1 MSAYFVCHNRITDKQ
16 KMGEYLR
23 SVMPSLNTYGAEVLV
38 VDESCT
44 VMEGETHLP
53 RTIVIRFRSREDA
66 EGWYNSPEYSAI
78 RPLRLEATEGF
89 AVLVNGFGA

>member
-1 MSAYFVCHNRITDKQ
+1 MSAYFVCHNRITDAQ

-23 SVMPSLNTYGAEVLV
+23 SVMPSLNAHGAEVLV

-44 VMEGETHLP
+44 VMEGDTPLP
-53 RTIVIRFRSREDA
+53 RTIVIRFASRADA
-66 EGWYNSPEYSAI
+66 ERWYNSPEYSAI

>member
-23 SVMPSLNTYGAEVLV
+23 NVMPTLNAYGAEVLV
-38 VDESCT
+38 VDESCA
-44 VMEGETHLP
+44 VMEGASPLP
-53 RTIVIRFRSREDA
+53 RTIVIRFASRDEA
-66 EGWYNSPEYSAI
+66 ERWYNSPEYCAI

-89 AVLVNGFGA
+89 AVMVNGFGA

>member
-23 SVMPSLNTYGAEVLV
+23 NVMPTLNAYGAEVLV

-44 VMEGETHLP
+44 VMEGASPLP
-53 RTIVIRFRSREDA
+53 RTIVIRFASRDEA
-66 EGWYNSPEYSAI
+66 ERWYISPEYCAI
-78 RPLRLEATEGF
+78 WPLRLEATEGF
-89 AVLVNGFGA
+89 AVMVNGFGA